1 MAGNYNFVMEI
12 NCNNN
17 DMKCFRLMGEKGRR
31 NRMKMTAFDLFAAG
45 ARIIGILTII
55 KGIQVII
62 MSVPSLFMM
71 FGQNSPEWAA
81 VQQLITIVYPL
92 ALILIGF
99 YLLAGIPERIK
110 KLYPEGDVPAMESSR
125 TVFKLAMKITG
136 MVLVVYAL
144 PELLSIFSNA
154 LYIGYYQGMGINT
167 SDQQIVVAERT
178 LATLVSLLLGFYLL
192 YGGRFFE
199 RLAFKGSD
207 DEYTTI

>member
-1 MAGNYNFVMEI
+1 
-12 NCNNN
+12 
-17 DMKCFRLMGEKGRR
+17 
-31 NRMKMTAFDLFAAG
+31 
-45 ARIIGILTII
+45 
-55 KGIQVII
+55 
-62 MSVPSLFMM
+62 MM

-81 VQQLITIVYPL
+81 VQQLITIIYPL

-110 KLYPEGDVPAMESSR
+110 KLYPEFDVPAMESSR

-207 DEYTTI
+207 DE

>member
-1 MAGNYNFVMEI
+1 
-12 NCNNN
+12 
-17 DMKCFRLMGEKGRR
+17 MKI
-31 NRMKMTAFDLFAAG
+31 TAFDLFAAG

-62 MSVPSLFMM
+62 MTVPSLFVM

-110 KLYPEGDVPAMESSR
+110 KFYPEGDVPAMESSR
-125 TVFKLAMKITG
+125 TVFKLAMKTTG
-136 MVLVVYAL
+136 MLLVVYAL
-144 PELLSIFSNA
+144 PELLNIFSNA
-154 LYIGYYQGMGINT
+154 LYIGHYQRMAINT
-167 SDQQIVVAERT
+167 SAQQMIIVERT
-178 LATLVSLLLGFYLL
+178 LATLVSLLLGYNLL
-192 YGGRFFE
+192 NGGRFFE

-207 DEYTTI
+207 DE

>member
-1 MAGNYNFVMEI
+1 
-12 NCNNN
+12 
-17 DMKCFRLMGEKGRR
+17 
-31 NRMKMTAFDLFAAG
+31 MKMTAFDLFAAG

-62 MSVPSLFMM
+62 MTVPSLFVM

-81 VQQLITIVYPL
+81 VQQLITIIYPL

-144 PELLSIFSNA
+144 PELLNILSNA
-154 LYIGYYQGMGINT
+154 LYIGYFQRMAIST
-167 SDQQIVVAERT
+167 SAQEMIVAERT
-178 LATLVSLLLGFYLL
+178 LATLVSLLLGYYLL
-192 YGGRFFE
+192 NGGRFFE

-207 DEYTTI
+207 DE

>member
-1 MAGNYNFVMEI
+1 
-12 NCNNN
+12 
-17 DMKCFRLMGEKGRR
+17 
-31 NRMKMTAFDLFAAG
+31 MKMTAFDLFTAG

-62 MSVPSLFMM
+62 MTVPGLFVM
-71 FGQNSPEWAA
+71 FGQNYSEWAA
-81 VQQLITIVYPL
+81 VQQLITIIYPL

-110 KLYPEGDVPAMESSR
+110 KLYPEGDVSAMESSR

-144 PELLSIFSNA
+144 PELLNIFSNA
-154 LYIGYYQGMGINT
+154 IYIGHYQRMAINT
-167 SDQQIVVAERT
+167 SAQQMIIVERT
-178 LATLVSLLLGFYLL
+178 LATLVSLLLGYYLL
-192 YGGRFFE
+192 NGGRFFE

-207 DEYTTI
+207 DE